1 MPVLIAQ
8 PLLSDMFPE
17 LHAFNLSSRTQPGN
31 FPLLTFNYHSHH
43 DLAHR
48 SCLPHNELGARR
60 GMKKSFILVLALG
73 GGLAGLAIGLAAGR
87 SGQPHLHKLTSP
99 FASGGSATKAASVT
113 PARAQTPQPSTT
125 EPGDQ
130 PGNQP
135 AYNSGEERVV
145 RFAKNPQPMPPFLVT
160 DLDGDPVSTA
170 AWKGKVVFINFWAT
184 WCPPCRAEIP
194 VLIDLANRYKD
205 RLQIVG
211 VSVDDGDP
219 QDVKKFAQHFGI
231 NYPIV
236 MASREMVAEYGGVP
250 ALPTLFVINTD
261 GNVVQKHEGLYSQ
274 ELYETEIRLLLGLPA
289 DAQVE
294 TFVDEGQIFL
304 KNAALATELP
314 DVDFTG
320 LAPEQKKAALK
331 RLNSE
336 TCDCG
341 CRLTL
346 AQCRINDTS
355 CPVSKKLAAN
365 VVKEVAAGTTAPAT
379 TPAPTTSS
387 PPPTPQAFPQPH
399 EATPAP
405 APGSDRPTGSK

>member
-1 MPVLIAQ
+1 
-8 PLLSDMFPE
+8 
-17 LHAFNLSSRTQPGN
+17 
-31 FPLLTFNYHSHH
+31 
-43 DLAHR
+43 
-48 SCLPHNELGARR
+48 
-60 GMKKSFILVLALG
+60 MKKSFILVLAIF

-87 SGQPHLHKLTSP
+87 SGQPRPRHLPSP
-99 FASGGSATKAASVT
+99 FASTQSATKSAAITSAHAALPT
-113 PARAQTPQPSTT
+113 HASADSGDHPDNPASDRSS
-125 EPGDQ
+125 DD
-130 PGNQP
+130 
-135 AYNSGEERVV
+135 SEERVV
-145 RFAKNPQPMPPFLVT
+145 RFASNPQPMPPFLVT
-160 DLDGDPVSTA
+160 DLNGNAVSTA

-211 VSVDDGDP
+211 VSLDDDDP
-219 QDVKKFAQHFGI
+219 QDVKKFAEHFGI

-236 MASREMVAEYGGVP
+236 MASPEIVAEYGGVP

-261 GNVVQKHEGLYSQ
+261 GKVVQKHEGLYSP
-274 ELYETEIRLLLGLPA
+274 ELYETEVRLLLGLPA

-294 TFVDEGQIFL
+294 TFEDQGQIFL

-314 DVDFTG
+314 DVDFSG
-320 LAPEQKKAALK
+320 LTPEMKKAALR

-355 CPVSKKLAAN
+355 CPKSRKLAAN
-365 VVKEVAAGTTAPAT
+365 VVKEITEGT
-379 TPAPTTSS
+379 S
-387 PPPTPQAFPQPH
+387 PPPSPATPDSAPAPVIRKP
-399 EATPAP
+399 PAP
-405 APGSDRPTGSK
+405 AAAAPPS

>member
-1 MPVLIAQ
+1 
-8 PLLSDMFPE
+8 
-17 LHAFNLSSRTQPGN
+17 
-31 FPLLTFNYHSHH
+31 
-43 DLAHR
+43 
-48 SCLPHNELGARR
+48 
-60 GMKKSFILVLALG
+60 MKKSFILLLAIL

-87 SGQPHLHKLTSP
+87 SGPPHLPRLPSP
-99 FASGGSATKAASVT
+99 FASAHSGTKPAAISSAHAAVPTRASVESEDHQDN
-113 PARAQTPQPSTT
+113 RI
-125 EPGDQ
+125 
-130 PGNQP
+130 
-135 AYNSGEERVV
+135 SGQSSDDSEERVV
-145 RFAKNPQPMPPFLVT
+145 RFVSNPQPMPAFLVT
-160 DLDGDPVSTA
+160 DLDGNAVSTA

-211 VSVDDGDP
+211 VSLDDDDP
-219 QDVKKFAQHFGI
+219 QVVKKFAEHFGI

-236 MASREMVAEYGGVP
+236 MASPEIVAEYGGVP

-261 GNVVQKHEGLYSQ
+261 GKVVQKHEGLYSP
-274 ELYETEIRLLLGLPA
+274 ELYETEVRLLLGLPA
-289 DAQVE
+289 DAQVQ
-294 TFVDEGQIFL
+294 TFEDRGQIFL

-320 LAPEQKKAALK
+320 LTPEMKKAALK

-355 CPVSKKLAAN
+355 CPKSRKLAAN
-365 VVKEVAAGTTAPAT
+365 VVKEVTEG
-379 TPAPTTSS
+379 TSS
-387 PPPTPQAFPQPH
+387 PASAPVPSPPDASPAPVIRKP
-399 EATPAP
+399 PAP
-405 APGSDRPTGSK
+405 ASSTPSPQPLAPAPPASDQD